1 MIRFIQ
7 LKCILICF
15 ISYYEC
21 AAQQVAKLKT
31 HHGVYLS
38 VSGGAMQGKING
50 YTNTGVAS
58 ISGTGTE
65 FDVQVGGALTPRW
78 ILHGIFTGK
87 YLSSPTI
94 NNTTFPST
102 YAVNE
107 SVIGLGVTRYT
118 HRNYF
123 LAGNIGT
130 GYFSFSDRRSKSTTD
145 NGLSFFFKAGRE
157 WWLTR
162 HLAAGLALTYGRT
175 KLINKTDNGTKE
187 KWNSGRFGVVLQ
199 ITLN

>member
-1 MIRFIQ
+1 
-7 LKCILICF
+7 
-15 ISYYEC
+15 
-21 AAQQVAKLKT
+21 
-31 HHGVYLS
+31 
-38 VSGGAMQGKING
+38 MQGKING

-65 FDVQVGGALTPRW
+65 FDVQVGGALTPKW

-123 LAGNIGT
+123 IAGNIGT